1 MSVFVSSGSGFDSID
16 AAVTT
21 GCSPA
26 AVVSADITCKMPP
39 ALSPTVA
46 FNQHSISLDSTGQH
60 LRLRQDTQLH
70 LNLET
75 QEFDVD
81 GWGIR
86 MNLSDVGNLP
96 REMARQYLR
105 LWSNSE
111 RGRLRGDERSLWG
124 QRVERVDVQ
133 AFCNNRAPF
142 TYTEGE
148 VVGRTREGTLVRW
161 ADERE
166 EMQHGK
172 RGRAFD
178 MLNIGELFS
187 ASVKLDGSGKIREVE
202 NVTFLGSAE
211 ELLHE
216 VDDDWIQKG

>member
-46 FNQHSISLDSTGQH
+46 FKQHSISLDSTGQH

-124 QRVERVDVQ
+124 QIVERVDFQ